1 MGCVRR
7 DPKVL
12 ELFLKYARKS
22 QVLTASRVVN
32 MYLRG
37 NRNGPYE
44 MVAILKLLIREKV
57 INVKCEDCFMRS
69 MMEACCVG
77 IKW

>member
-1 MGCVRR
+1 M
-7 DPKVL
+7 L